1 MTDRERRAA
10 ASPSAWWLW
19 AVVLAAALGALPL
32 PARLVCLAAVVVV
45 THRSLTTESERVT
58 YGFTLRL
65 AASLVV
71 FRVVIQLLL
80 GADLSTN
87 VLFTLPRLALPLGL
101 HIGGAISLDAFT
113 SAIDGGTQL
122 AAVILCVGSA
132 SLFCPPALLLESLP
146 HGLTN
151 LAMVLSAATSFLP
164 SLARDASNLKAAARW
179 RGEEQTKWGWVARQA
194 VPLAEGALERS
205 LKLAA
210 SVQLRRPAATAR
222 ERRPILNAVGW
233 LAVCAGAG
241 LWLYNASSAS
251 LLLAAMGLGLVIA
264 STWRS
269 LSLPSTAR
277 QPLTPQ
283 SRFLLSAAGVALA
296 CVWLGQPWVAA
307 VAVLLL
313 AIAPAAILLRG
324 NRVAAL

>member
-101 HIGGAISLDAFT
+101 HIGGAISLGQMTMYLLVFKQGQQSFAQSLTTIGGMYEDNLYLSNLYELLDEPPEPLTGTATSGMMDARQVCRKMMTTSTT
-113 SAIDGGTQL
+113 SAT
-122 AAVILCVGSA
+122 ASNSVCTTFSMEVCTKRVGS
-132 SLFCPPALLLESLP
+132 
-146 HGLTN
+146 
-151 LAMVLSAATSFLP
+151 
-164 SLARDASNLKAAARW
+164 
-179 RGEEQTKWGWVARQA
+179 
-194 VPLAEGALERS
+194 
-205 LKLAA
+205 
-210 SVQLRRPAATAR
+210 
-222 ERRPILNAVGW
+222 
-233 LAVCAGAG
+233 
-241 LWLYNASSAS
+241 
-251 LLLAAMGLGLVIA
+251 
-264 STWRS
+264 
-269 LSLPSTAR
+269 
-277 QPLTPQ
+277 
-283 SRFLLSAAGVALA
+283 
-296 CVWLGQPWVAA
+296 
-307 VAVLLL
+307 
-313 AIAPAAILLRG
+313 
-324 NRVAAL
+324 